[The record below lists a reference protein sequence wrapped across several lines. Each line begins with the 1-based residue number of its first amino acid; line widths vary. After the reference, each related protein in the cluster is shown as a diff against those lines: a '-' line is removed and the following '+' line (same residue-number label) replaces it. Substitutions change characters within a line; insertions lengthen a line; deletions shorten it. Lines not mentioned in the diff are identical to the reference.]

1 MRVVIAE
8 DSLLVREGLRRVIV
22 ENGMTVVAQAQ
33 DGEELLAAVEEHE
46 PDVVVTDIK
55 MPPTHR
61 DEGLN
66 AAVAIRSRFPR
77 VGILVLSQYIE
88 AGYAMGLLNSGD
100 GIGYMLKD
108 RLADI
113 AELIQAIRRVA
124 AGGTVVDREVVA
136 ALMSQKRRRSQMEEM
151 TPREREILG
160 LMAEGWSNA
169 ALCEH
174 LFLSAKTVE
183 THVGRIF
190 RKLGLLPAPEG
201 HRRVLAVLAYL
212 SETTSR
218 VWSSPTAP

>member
-8 DSLLVREGLRRVIV
+8 DSLLVREGLRRLIA
-22 ENGMTVVAQAQ
+22 EDGMTVVAQAE
-33 DGEELLAAVEEHE
+33 DAEELLAAVEEHE

-61 DEGLN
+61 DEGLT
-66 AAVAIRSRFPR
+66 AALDIRSRFPR
-77 VGILVLSQYIE
+77 VGILVLSQYVE

-108 RLADI
+108 RLGDI
-113 AELIQAIRRVA
+113 GEITEAIRRVA
-124 AGGTVVDREVVA
+124 ARGTVVDREVVA
-136 ALMSQKRRRSQMEEM
+136 ALISQEQRRSQMDEM

-169 ALCEH
+169 ALCER
-174 LFLSAKTVE
+174 LYLSAKTVE
-183 THVGRIF
+183 THIGRIF

-212 SETTSR
+212 SDTASR
-218 VWSSPTAP
+218 A